1 MSTISTNLPI
11 VCLTIGINHYVAGHK
26 DFPNLAGGVPDA
38 NNFNEYLH
46 TKLGVLQENILT
58 LIDQTATRKGMS
70 DGFLWLLNQ
79 VMARSGNACA
89 IIFFSGHGV
98 WDATRSDSMLCPSDI
113 EKEIVIDGG
122 RTKKIEGISGSTI
135 FEWLHQLCR
144 AGVRKTTLIMDCCMS
159 SRLVS
164 LGIPNSPSPPSE
176 SSSRVVVHNALGFL
190 SGSLPRFTLFASSGR
205 SALSYENAKGRYGL
219 FVSRLL
225 AILREENVK
234 DLTDIS
240 LMHRLTLPGQPGS
253 WQIPH
258 CISNCIYGSVFIGH
272 GDEGDPSF
280 VVTSV
285 EDGQCSIVR
294 AGSAEGIQA
303 GSIWS
308 IHKTNLA
315 DSQENPALARL
326 EIIKVGLFS
335 STIKIPHL
343 PTSSPSMTDSIF
355 YSKLVRNADNSISIY
370 CPDNAWLES
379 VIPPAMQTDLSV
391 RIVDDI
397 AESDLVLSLDHGRVR
412 FQRRKQ
418 LQMSD
423 SEPLMRESADAEDVT
438 AIRNVVKSSIH
449 FNYHLKRQSPY
460 PFKGVRMELKEVVEE
475 ELEDGDRIF
484 RPKQKNLLAQG
495 SATINVREKKRFGVT
510 LYNDSRIPLY
520 PYLFYYDPSQL
531 TITPC
536 YLPPV
541 GGGEDG
547 FTNLVDAPLMPR
559 RKLEIGHNIV
569 NVSPWIF
576 TLPPGETAEV
586 GYMRLFVSTQPA
598 AFDTILKEVSPF
610 LPTMPAKGMAKDKP
624 QQRDGIESLWMV
636 TTATLYLI
644 AS

>member
-11 VCLTIGINHYVAGHK
+11 VCLTIGINHYITGHK

-38 NNFNEYLH
+38 NNFNEYLQ
-46 TKLGVLQENILT
+46 TTLGVPQENILT
-58 LIDQTATRKGMS
+58 LMDQTATRKGMF

-79 VMARSGNACA
+79 VMARSGNAYA
-89 IIFFSGHGV
+89 IIFFSGHGA

-113 EKEIVIDGG
+113 EKEDILDGG
-122 RTKKIEGISGSTI
+122 RTKKIEGIPGSTI
-135 FEWLHQLCR
+135 FEWLRKLCR
-144 AGVRKTTLIMDCCMS
+144 AGVRKSTLVMDCCMS

-164 LGIPNSPSPPSE
+164 LGIPNSYSPLSE
-176 SSSRVVVHNALGFL
+176 SSSRVVVHNTLGFL
-190 SGSLPRFTLFASSGR
+190 SGPLPTFTIFASSGR

-219 FVSRLL
+219 FVNRLL
-225 AILREENVK
+225 AILREENIK
-234 DLTDIS
+234 DFTDIS
-240 LMHRLTLPGQPGS
+240 LMHRLTLPGQPGTR
-253 WQIPH
+253 QIPH
-258 CISNCIYGSVFIGH
+258 CISNRTYGSVFIGH

-280 VVTSV
+280 VVTLV

-294 AGSAEGIQA
+294 AGSAEGIKA

-315 DSQENPALARL
+315 DSQKNPALGQL
-326 EIIKVGLFS
+326 EVIKVELFS

-343 PTSSPSMTDSIF
+343 PTSSPSMTDPIF
-355 YSKLVRNADNSISIY
+355 YSKLVRNADNSISVY
-370 CPDNAWLES
+370 CANKAWLES
-379 VIPPAMQTDLSV
+379 VIPPSVQADLSV
-391 RIVDDI
+391 RIVDDM
-397 AESDLVLSLDHGRVR
+397 AESDLALSLAHGRVR
-412 FQRRKQ
+412 LHRRKQ
-418 LQMSD
+418 LQMSYL
-423 SEPLMRESADAEDVT
+423 EPVMRESVDAEDVS

-460 PFKGVRMELKEVVEE
+460 PFDDVRMELKEVVEE
-475 ELEDGDRIF
+475 ELEDGHKIF
-484 RPKQKNLLAQG
+484 RPKKKNLLAQG
-495 SATINVREKKRFGVT
+495 PATINVRERKRFGVT
-510 LYNDSRIPLY
+510 LYNNSKIPLY

-541 GGGEDG
+541 GGGEDC

-559 RKLEIGHNIV
+559 RKLDIGHNIV

-576 TLPPGETAEV
+576 TLPPGENAEV

-598 AFDTILKEVSPF
+598 AFDTILREVSPF
-610 LPTMPAKGMAKDKP
+610 LPTVPAKGIAKENP
-624 QQRDGIESLWMV
+624 QQRDGIERRWMV
-636 TTATLYLI
+636 RTATLYLI